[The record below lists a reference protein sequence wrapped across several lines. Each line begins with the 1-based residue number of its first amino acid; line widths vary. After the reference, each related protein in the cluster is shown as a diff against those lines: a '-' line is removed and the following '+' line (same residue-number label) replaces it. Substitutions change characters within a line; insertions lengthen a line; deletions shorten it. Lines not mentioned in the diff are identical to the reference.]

1 MGQPGLEHTA
11 GGRTLAAMS
20 AAITHRV
27 TIDEIDAAGV
37 MFAGTICTL
46 AHRAYEQVL
55 HHVGLDL
62 MQDLLVGTV
71 GQGAY
76 EQVLHHVGLDLA
88 EMVRAGGIALP
99 LRALHAD
106 FRRPIHHGHE
116 LNISVAVAE
125 RRDHGY
131 RVQITIAEA
140 TGGDVLAV
148 IEQVHACLGP
158 AGTKCALPATVLGA
172 LDRLP
177 MVG

>member
-46 AHRAYEQVL
+46 AHR
-55 HHVGLDL
+55 
-62 MQDLLVGTV
+62 
-71 GQGAY
+71 AY